1 MTPLRSFSAALVLL
15 SALASTAVGAPA
27 AQQPPATK
35 PGDQPGSGP
44 ADKAE
49 NRVVTSEPIHAVV
62 LPMKGSYDQHQAAFE
77 KLAGYLTGRGVSPA
91 GAPFA
96 RYFSDPSAGEAA
108 LLWEVGLPVAAG
120 VTVEAPFELKD
131 VPASHRG
138 PRASWLVRGAGER
151 LARLRA
157 VDPRQ
162 RLPARGAAAADLQGR
177 LLDTEH
183 RDADARAEVRAV
195 RPSGRRVAELR
206 LSPSE

>member
-15 SALASTAVGAPA
+15 SALASTAVAAPA
-27 AQQPPATK
+27 AQQPPVPK
-35 PGDQPGSGP
+35 PGDQPGSQP

-77 KLAGYLTGRGVSPA
+77 RLAGYLAGRGVSPA
-91 GAPFA
+91 GDPFA

-131 VPASHRG
+131 VPAALTAVHVHRG
-138 PRASWLVRGAGER
+138 PYEEL
-151 LARLRA
+151 
-157 VDPRQ
+157 
-162 RLPARGAAAADLQGR
+162 AAAWPAFVQWILANGYQPAGPPQQVFRGDFSTPNVEMRMPVQK
-177 LLDTEH
+177 
-183 RDADARAEVRAV
+183 
-195 RPSGRRVAELR
+195 
-206 LSPSE
+206 